1 MGFQTRLPNPL
12 FHPFLF
18 LFQIYQWLTDLV
30 FAPNPPK
37 PSARLGRPKIA
48 VIGAGIT
55 GVSAAAH
62 CIGHGFDVVIFEAGT
77 KKNLGG
83 IWSVSRTW

>member
-1 MGFQTRLPNPL
+1 MGSQTRLPNPL

-48 VIGAGIT
+48 VIGGGA
-55 GVSAAAH
+55 SAVEALEYA
-62 CIGHGFDVVIFEAGT
+62 FEEGA
-77 KKNLGG
+77 KKVYIL
-83 IWSVSRTW
+83 SRR